1 MKSEFPQNYIKMFR
15 LKSGLSQQD
24 IANIIEYKDSGEVS
38 RHERAE
44 TIPGL
49 AGALAY
55 EVIFHVP
62 ISKLFAG
69 MYEVVEHDIESRLS
83 ELELSLERR
92 GSDEPGANLTAHK
105 LVWLNERKKHSP
117 R

>member
-1 MKSEFPQNYIKMFR
+1 MKSEFPQNYLKTYR

-38 RHERAE
+38 RHERSE
-44 TIPGL
+44 TMPGL

-55 EVIFHVP
+55 EVIFRVP
-62 ISKLFAG
+62 ASKLFAG
-69 MYEVVEHDIESRLS
+69 MYEVVEHDIESRLR
-83 ELELSLERR
+83 ELERSLERR
-92 GSDEPGANLTAHK
+92 GSSEPGANLTAHK
-105 LVWLNERKKHSP
+105 LVWLNERKKQTP